1 MCVVVTRDVQ
11 RRGTGSTY
19 KGNQWRARRDLLV
32 VVRSGGP
39 VGLSVAGYSVRDV
52 ERFLD
57 QFPGWADACAG

>member
-11 RRGTGSTY
+11 RRGMGSTY
-19 KGNQWRARRDLLV
+19 KGNQWRARRGLLV

-39 VGLSVAGYSVRDV
+39 AGLSAAGDSVRGG

-57 QFPGWADACAG
+57 RFPGRAGVCAG